1 MLCALAINIYVCYI
15 HNKLTLICTHYS
27 RYVTRWFRPLAR
39 LVARPTDP
47 GRKPLRTTA
56 FISTYCCLILE

>member
-1 MLCALAINIYVCYI
+1 MLGALTINIYVCYI
-15 HNKLTLICTHYS
+15 HNKLTLIYTRYR
-27 RYVTRWFRPLAR
+27 RYVTRWWRPLAW

-56 FISTYCCLILE
+56 FISTYCCL